1 MNMIDALIF
10 VARITQGE
18 NAYTV
23 KEAIDCQCKR
33 RNASSVDRFILEHM
47 WTRREYPPEW
57 NLNVF
62 KRDQIN
68 LM

>member
-1 MNMIDALIF
+1 MNLIDALIF
-10 VARITQGE
+10 VARITQGA

-23 KEAIDCQCKR
+23 QDAIDCQCKR

-47 WTRREYPPEW
+47 WGFSEYPPEW
-57 NLNVF
+57 KLNEF
-62 KRDQIN
+62 KRNQIN